1 MITNEFIDRL
11 IHRIDKIDKKN
22 LQSYVLELGQDRN
35 FLFSLF
41 DHILEGV
48 MVLSAKQEVVF
59 INRRIRQLFDLS
71 SEQSHERN
79 YMTILQ
85 DTRLKARVQSALQER
100 NEVSHENIEVL
111 IPRPMLIKLSLR
123 YETIMAKTYSVI
135 LIENIS
141 QNEILIREQFQ
152 KENSKS
158 IFELAA
164 GIAHE
169 IGNPLNSINI
179 HLKLLSNKIQSLKQK
194 NTDPLTNELAI
205 LREETNRLD
214 EIIRNFLRAT
224 RKKPLNYELTNINDL
239 ISKTVDFLRPE
250 LKESKIQVTQQLNAE
265 IPLFLIDQDRMQQVF
280 INLVKNSIQAMVRGG
295 KLNIQTGLKD
305 KLCFIQI
312 QDTGVGIP
320 ESKLPKIFDAYFTT
334 KEEGSG
340 LGLMI
345 AYQIISEHHG
355 RIEATSKVNMGT
367 TFRIVLPI
375 RKEKLELPLNET
387 SQKGKG

>member
-152 KENSKS
+152 KENWKS